1 MKIRGALTV
10 ALLILAS
17 LFTGEAKA
25 APNANDFFSST
36 SVSKI
41 TITVS
46 EANVSSLLREPKTAV
61 SARFAIENENAGIK
75 FKNLPVNFN
84 LKGTSTL
91 RQNPSLLNNRPSLRV
106 KFKRDGIMKLGF
118 LGTLQSLT
126 LNSMTQDVSKIH
138 EYSSYKLYN
147 AMNVPA
153 PRVGYAEVTV
163 VVGKRSYQ
171 KGLFAVIEPYDDAFL
186 DSRFSTPTKH
196 LYEPCKHWTDVNR
209 SDASEG
215 GEKCDTA
222 VFEVKEGWKKNP
234 NKDDLRALVNT
245 QKIKNDDAW
254 WKAMD
259 RFTDRDEF
267 IRMWAV
273 DNFISAWDSYS
284 GVIVNNYYLRSD
296 SMGVFTMMPTGTD
309 ETFAFNFRM
318 DDPYIGYPLI
328 YDNFQITTKGRGS
341 MFTRCLRYEPCF
353 NQYLDQ
359 LKITKDTAQEIDLVG
374 QMETIAKQINAPST
388 WAVKSTQNWVGMK
401 SKEVDAL
408 LRKYGR

>member
-1 MKIRGALTV
+1 MKFRGALTV
-10 ALLILAS
+10 ALLVFVS
-17 LFTGEAKA
+17 LFGSDAEA
-25 APNANDFFSST
+25 APNANDFFASA

-41 TITVS
+41 TITITEDKVG
-46 EANVSSLLREPKTAV
+46 SLAREPKTAV
-61 SARFAIENENAGIK
+61 AARFAIENENAGIN
-75 FKNLPVNFN
+75 FKNLPVKFN

-91 RQNPSLLNNRPSLRV
+91 RQNPSLLQNRPSLRV
-106 KFKRDGIMKLGF
+106 KFKRDGVMKLGF
-118 LGTLQSLT
+118 LGSLNSLT

-138 EYSSYKLYN
+138 EYSSYLLYN
-147 AMNVPA
+147 GMNVPA

-163 VVGKRSYQ
+163 VAGKRSYQ

-186 DSRFSTPTKH
+186 KSRFNTPTKH

-209 SDASEG
+209 SGAAGG

-245 QKIKNDDAW
+245 QKISNNAAW

-296 SMGVFTMMPTGTD
+296 AMGVFTMMPTGTD
-309 ETFAFNFRM
+309 ETFAYNFRM

-328 YDNFQITTKGRGS
+328 YDNFQIKTQGRGS

-359 LKITKDTAQEIDLVG
+359 LKAVKDTAKKIDLVG
-374 QMETIAKQINAPST
+374 QMKSIAKQINAPST
-388 WAVKSTQNWVGMK
+388 WAVQSTQNWVGMK

>member
-1 MKIRGALTV
+1 MKFRGALTV
-10 ALLILAS
+10 ALLVSVS
-17 LFTGEAKA
+17 LFGSDAEA
-25 APNANDFFSST
+25 APNTNDFFAST

-41 TITVS
+41 TITITEEKVG
-46 EANVSSLLREPKTAV
+46 SLAREPKTAV
-61 SARFAIENENAGIK
+61 AARFAIENENAGIS

-84 LKGTSTL
+84 LKGNSTL
-91 RQNPSLLNNRPSLRV
+91 RQNPILIKNRPSLRV
-106 KFKRDGIMKLGF
+106 KFKRDGVMKLGF
-118 LGTLQSLT
+118 LGTLKSLT

-153 PRVGYAEVTV
+153 PRVSYAEVTLM
-163 VVGKRSYQ
+163 VGKRSYQ

-186 DSRFSTPTKH
+186 KSRFNTPTKH

-209 SDASEG
+209 AGGAGG
-215 GEKCDTA
+215 GEKCDKA

-234 NKDDLRALVNT
+234 NKDDLRAL
-245 QKIKNDDAW
+245 IKAQMIKDNDAW
-254 WKAMD
+254 WLAMD
-259 RFTDRDEF
+259 RYTDRDEL

-296 SMGVFTMMPTGTD
+296 AMGVFTMMPTGTD

-328 YDNFQITTKGRGS
+328 YDNFQIKTKGRGS
-341 MFTRCLRYEPCF
+341 MFTRCLRFEPCF

-359 LKITKDTAQEIDLVG
+359 LKVVKDTAKEIDLVG
-374 QMETIAKQINAPST
+374 QMKTIAKQINAPSI
-388 WAVKSTQNWVGMK
+388 WAVQSAQNWVGMK

-408 LRKYGR
+408 LLKYGR